1 MTSSKTDRCRKKDT
15 IQHSKIMENNLITQL
30 EERFERISQKADTCL
45 QLKAIKSYH
54 TERYKSADFGY
65 VFRINIIAEGLDGC
79 MWEAKSKCCE
89 DGEDHYNLVDA
100 DNLERH
106 LEELILGVLE
116 DMRVKKIALD
126 RYLNP
131 QALI

>member
-1 MTSSKTDRCRKKDT
+1 
-15 IQHSKIMENNLITQL
+15 MENNLITQL
-30 EERFERISQKADTCL
+30 EERFERIAQKADTCL
-45 QLKAIKSYH
+45 QLQAIKSYH
-54 TERYKSADFGY
+54 TERYKSADFGFVY
-65 VFRINIIAEGLDGC
+65 RINIIDDGIAT

-89 DGEDHYNLVDA
+89 DGKDHYNLVDA

-116 DMRVKKIALD
+116 DMRTKKIALD

-131 QALI
+131 EALI

>member
-1 MTSSKTDRCRKKDT
+1 
-15 IQHSKIMENNLITQL
+15 MENNLITQL

-54 TERYKSADFGY
+54 TQRYKSADFGF
-65 VFRINIIAEGLDGC
+65 VFRINVLMAGTQC
-79 MWEAKSKCCE
+79 VWEAKSKCCE

-106 LEELILGVLE
+106 LDELILGVLE
-116 DMRVKKIALD
+116 DIRAKKIALD
-126 RYLNP
+126 NYFNP
-131 QALI
+131 QAII

>member
-1 MTSSKTDRCRKKDT
+1 
-15 IQHSKIMENNLITQL
+15 MENNLITQL
-30 EERFERISQKADTCL
+30 EERFERIAQKADTCL

-54 TERYKSADFGY
+54 TEHYKSADFGF
-65 VFRINIIAEGLDGC
+65 VFRINIIAEGMDC
-79 MWEAKSKCCE
+79 MWEAKSKCLE

-116 DMRVKKIALD
+116 DMRIKKIALD
-126 RYLNP
+126 NYLNP
-131 QALI
+131 EALI

>member
-1 MTSSKTDRCRKKDT
+1 
-15 IQHSKIMENNLITQL
+15 MENNQIKQI

-54 TERYKSADFGY
+54 TEQYKSADFGV
-65 VFRINIIAEGLDGC
+65 VFRICIIADGMDC
-79 MWEAKSKCCE
+79 MWEAKTKCCE
-89 DGEDHYNLVDA
+89 DKENHYNLVDA
-100 DNLERH
+100 ENLERH

-126 RYLNP
+126 HYLNP
-131 QALI
+131 QAFI

>member
-1 MTSSKTDRCRKKDT
+1 
-15 IQHSKIMENNLITQL
+15 MENNVITQL

-54 TERYKSADFGY
+54 TEHYKSADFEF
-65 VFRINIIAEGLDGC
+65 VFRIGIIAEGMDC
-79 MWEAKSKCCE
+79 MWEAKSKCLE
-89 DGEDHYNLVDA
+89 NGEDHYNLVDA

-106 LEELILGVLE
+106 LEELILCVLE
-116 DMRVKKIALD
+116 DMRIKKIALD
-126 RYLNP
+126 NYLNP

>member
-1 MTSSKTDRCRKKDT
+1 MG
-15 IQHSKIMENNLITQL
+15 NNVITQI
-30 EERFERISQKADTCL
+30 EERSERISQKADTCL

-54 TERYKSADFGY
+54 TEHYKSADFGF
-65 VFRINIIAEGLDGC
+65 VFRINIIAECEPC

-89 DGEDHYNLVDA
+89 DGKDHFNLVDA
-100 DNLERH
+100 DNLERR

-116 DMRVKKIALD
+116 DMRIKKIALD
-126 RYLNP
+126 NYLNP

>member
-1 MTSSKTDRCRKKDT
+1 
-15 IQHSKIMENNLITQL
+15 MENNLITQL

-45 QLKAIKSYH
+45 QLKAIGSYH
-54 TERYKSADFGY
+54 TERYKSADFGF
-65 VFRINIIAEGLDGC
+65 VFRINIIAEGMDC
-79 MWEAKSKCCE
+79 SMWEAKTKCCE

-116 DMRVKKIALD
+116 DMRTKKITLD
-126 RYLNP
+126 RYLNSE
-131 QALI
+131 ALI

>member
-1 MTSSKTDRCRKKDT
+1 MG
-15 IQHSKIMENNLITQL
+15 NNVITQI

-54 TERYKSADFGY
+54 TERYISADFGF
-65 VFRINIIAEGLDGC
+65 VFRIGIIAEGMDC
-79 MWEAKSKCCE
+79 KWEAKSRCCE
-89 DGEDHYNLVDA
+89 DGDDHFNLVDA

-116 DMRVKKIALD
+116 DIRAKKITLD
-126 RYLNP
+126 NYLNP
-131 QALI
+131 EALI

>member
-1 MTSSKTDRCRKKDT
+1 
-15 IQHSKIMENNLITQL
+15 MENNVITQI

-45 QLKAIKSYH
+45 QLKAIGSYH
-54 TERYKSADFGY
+54 TERYKSADFGF
-65 VFRINIIAEGLDGC
+65 VFRIGIITEDMDC

-89 DGEDHYNLVDA
+89 DGKDHYNLDDA

-116 DMRVKKIALD
+116 DIRAKKIALD
-126 RYLNP
+126 HYLNP

>member
-1 MTSSKTDRCRKKDT
+1 
-15 IQHSKIMENNLITQL
+15 MENNLITQL

-45 QLKAIKSYH
+45 QLKAIASYH
-54 TERYKSADFGY
+54 TEHYKSADFGF
-65 VFRINIIAEGLDGC
+65 VFRIGIIAEGMDC
-79 MWEAKSKCCE
+79 KWEAKSQCVE
-89 DGEDHYNLVDA
+89 DKEDHYNLIDA

-116 DMRVKKIALD
+116 DMRNKKIVLD
-126 RYLNP
+126 NYLNP

>member
-1 MTSSKTDRCRKKDT
+1 
-15 IQHSKIMENNLITQL
+15 MENNVITQL
-30 EERFERISQKADTCL
+30 DETFERISQKADTCL
-45 QLKAIKSYH
+45 QLKAIGSYY
-54 TERYKSADFGY
+54 TEHYKSAKFGFVY
-65 VFRINIIAEGLDGC
+65 RINIIAEGMDC

-116 DMRVKKIALD
+116 DIRAKKIALD
-126 RYLNP
+126 HYLNP
-131 QALI
+131 EALI

>member
-1 MTSSKTDRCRKKDT
+1 
-15 IQHSKIMENNLITQL
+15 MENNVITQL

-54 TERYKSADFGY
+54 TERYKSADFGF
-65 VFRINIIAEGLDGC
+65 VFRINIIAEGEPC
-79 MWEAKSKCCE
+79 MWEAKSKCLE

-116 DMRVKKIALD
+116 DIRSKKIALD
-126 RYLNP
+126 NYLNP
-131 QALI
+131 QAFI

>member
-1 MTSSKTDRCRKKDT
+1 MD
-15 IQHSKIMENNLITQL
+15 NNLITQI

-54 TERYKSADFGY
+54 TERYKSADFGF
-65 VFRINIIAEGLDGC
+65 VFRIGIIAEGENC
-79 MWEAKSKCCE
+79 KWEAKSKCFE
-89 DGEDHYNLVDA
+89 DKDDHFNLVDA

-116 DMRVKKIALD
+116 DMRTKKIALD
-126 RYLNP
+126 HYLNP

>member
-1 MTSSKTDRCRKKDT
+1 
-15 IQHSKIMENNLITQL
+15 MENNVITQI

-45 QLKAIKSYH
+45 QLKAIGSYH
-54 TERYKSADFGY
+54 TERYKSADFGF
-65 VFRINIIAEGLDGC
+65 VFRINIIAEGEAC
-79 MWEAKSKCCE
+79 TWEAKSQCLE
-89 DGEDHYNLVDA
+89 DGDDHYNLVDA

-116 DMRVKKIALD
+116 DMRAKKIALD
-126 RYLNP
+126 NYLNP

>member
-1 MTSSKTDRCRKKDT
+1 MD
-15 IQHSKIMENNLITQL
+15 NNLITQL
-30 EERFERISQKADTCL
+30 EERFERIVQKADTCL

-54 TERYKSADFGY
+54 TESYKSADFGF
-65 VFRINIIAEGLDGC
+65 VFRIGIIADGMDC
-79 MWEAKSKCCE
+79 KWEAKTKCCE

-116 DMRVKKIALD
+116 DIRAKKIALD
-126 RYLNP
+126 NYLNP

>member
-1 MTSSKTDRCRKKDT
+1 
-15 IQHSKIMENNLITQL
+15 MENNVITQL
-30 EERFERISQKADTCL
+30 EERFERIVQKADTCL
-45 QLKAIKSYH
+45 QLHAIKSYH
-54 TERYKSADFGY
+54 TEHYKSADFGF
-65 VFRINIIAEGLDGC
+65 VFRINIISEGMDC
-79 MWEAKSKCCE
+79 MWEAKSKCLE

-116 DMRVKKIALD
+116 DMRIKKIALD
-126 RYLNP
+126 NYLNP

>member
-1 MTSSKTDRCRKKDT
+1 
-15 IQHSKIMENNLITQL
+15 MENNVITQL

-45 QLKAIKSYH
+45 QLKAIGAYGA
-54 TERYKSADFGY
+54 ERYKSADFGF
-65 VFRINIIAEGLDGC
+65 VFRIGIIAEGEHC
-79 MWEAKSKCCE
+79 MWEAKSKCFE
-89 DGEDHYNLVDA
+89 DKDDHYNLVDA

-116 DMRVKKIALD
+116 DMRTKKIALD

-131 QALI
+131 EALI

>member
-1 MTSSKTDRCRKKDT
+1 
-15 IQHSKIMENNLITQL
+15 MENNLITQL

-45 QLKAIKSYH
+45 QLKAIPSYH
-54 TERYKSADFGY
+54 TEKYKSADFGF
-65 VFRINIIAEGLDGC
+65 VFRVNIIAEGDAC
-79 MWEAKSKCCE
+79 MWEAKSKCLE

-131 QALI
+131 EALI

>member
-1 MTSSKTDRCRKKDT
+1 
-15 IQHSKIMENNLITQL
+15 MENNLITQL

-54 TERYKSADFGY
+54 TERYKSADFGS
-65 VFRINIIAEGLDGC
+65 VFRISIIAEGDNC
-79 MWEAKSKCCE
+79 TWEAKTKCCE

-116 DMRVKKIALD
+116 DMRTKKIALD

-131 QALI
+131 EALI

>member
-1 MTSSKTDRCRKKDT
+1 
-15 IQHSKIMENNLITQL
+15 MENNLITQL

-54 TERYKSADFGY
+54 TERYKSADFGV
-65 VFRINIIAEGLDGC
+65 VFRICIIADGMDC
-79 MWEAKSKCCE
+79 KWEAKTKCCE

-106 LEELILGVLE
+106 LEDLILGVLE
-116 DMRVKKIALD
+116 DIRAKKIALD
-126 RYLNP
+126 NYLNP

>member
-1 MTSSKTDRCRKKDT
+1 
-15 IQHSKIMENNLITQL
+15 MENNVITQI

-45 QLKAIKSYH
+45 QLKAIASYH
-54 TERYKSADFGY
+54 TERYKSADFGS
-65 VFRINIIAEGLDGC
+65 VFRIGIIAEGVDC
-79 MWEAKSKCCE
+79 IWEAKSKCCE

-116 DMRVKKIALD
+116 DMRTQKIALD
-126 RYLNP
+126 RYLNTE
-131 QALI
+131 ALI

>member
-1 MTSSKTDRCRKKDT
+1 
-15 IQHSKIMENNLITQL
+15 MENNLTTQL

-54 TERYKSADFGY
+54 TEHYKSADFGF
-65 VFRINIIAEGLDGC
+65 VFRINVIMDGTQC

-89 DGEDHYNLVDA
+89 DGDDHFNLVDA

-116 DMRVKKIALD
+116 DMRIKKIALD
-126 RYLNP
+126 NYLNP
-131 QALI
+131 EALI